1 MAAAAE
7 ERIGVDTSSV
17 IDAFVEWN
25 RQNADRLA
33 RPGMPP
39 QPRRRVAVVTCMD
52 ARIKVE
58 DMIGIQ
64 PGEVHVLRN
73 AGALVTEDTIRSLLL
88 SQHLLGTEA
97 VMVVGHTKCGL
108 EGLVEPAVRRAVEAA
123 TGSSPGFVIGSF
135 DDVVSGVGR
144 SLDTL
149 RSSPFARGEIRG
161 FVYDVDTGRLSEV
174 G

>member
-1 MAAAAE
+1 MH
-7 ERIGVDTSSV
+7 ERTRVDTTSV
-17 IDAFVEWN
+17 IDEFVGWN

-52 ARIKVE
+52 TRIKVE

-97 VMVVGHTKCGL
+97 VMVIGHTKCGL
-108 EGLVEPAVRRAVEAA
+108 EGLVESEVRETVEVR
-123 TGSSPGFVIGSF
+123 TGSSPGFTIGSF
-135 DDVVSGVGR
+135 HDVETGVEA
-144 SLDTL
+144 SLEAL
-149 RSSPFARGEIRG
+149 RNSPFARGEIRG

>member
-1 MAAAAE
+1 M
-7 ERIGVDTSSV
+7 DTTSV
-17 IDAFVEWN
+17 IDEFVEWN

-33 RPGMPP
+33 HPGMPP

-52 ARIKVE
+52 TRIKVE

-97 VMVVGHTKCGL
+97 VMVIGHTKCGL
-108 EGLVEPAVRRAVEAA
+108 EGLAESEVRETVEVR
-123 TGSSPGFVIGSF
+123 TGSRPGFTIGSF
-135 DDVVSGVGR
+135 HDVETGVES
-144 SLDTL
+144 SLEML
-149 RSSPFARGEIRG
+149 RNSPFARGEIRG
-161 FVYDVDTGRLSEV
+161 FVYDVDTGRLAEV

>member
-1 MAAAAE
+1 M
-7 ERIGVDTSSV
+7 
-17 IDAFVEWN
+17 IDEFVEWN
-25 RQNADRLA
+25 RRNADRLA

-52 ARIKVE
+52 TRIKVE

-108 EGLVEPAVRRAVEAA
+108 EGLVESSVRQTVEAQ
-123 TGSSPGFVIGSF
+123 TGSTPGFVIGSF
-135 DDVVSGVGR
+135 HNVVTGVES
-144 SLDTL
+144 SLDAL
-149 RSSPFARGEIRG
+149 RNSPVARGEIRG